1 MQQVESINT
10 ELDEFDKQLIR
21 ALQSN
26 ARLTNVEL
34 ADMANLSP
42 SACHRRVK
50 SLIEA
55 GYFDRFAGLVNP
67 YLFGYT
73 GTAIVSI
80 SLDAQREAL
89 FSEFEQAVC
98 LIPQVK
104 ACYLITGEYD
114 YQLTVIFRDTKHF
127 EELYYGTLLKLP
139 GVNITKTQMVLRKVH
154 NTQEVPIS

>member
-1 MQQVESINT
+1 MQQIESINIK
-10 ELDEFDKQLIR
+10 LDEFDKRLIR
-21 ALQSN
+21 ALQHN

-98 LIPQVK
+98 SIPQIK